1 MSIPGNI
8 SAFYVDSLVH
18 DERVPIFLIETLGED
33 AIALGTDYPFLLGEL
48 EPDALI
54 ESSSISEKTKRKL
67 LCENALAWL
76 DRKVAAGKSG

>member
-18 DERVPIFLIETLGED
+18 DERVLIFLIETLGED
-33 AIALGTDYPFLLGEL
+33 AIALGTDYPFPLGEL

-54 ESSSISEKTKRKL
+54 ESSEKTKRKL